1 MPTAQYQTVTNESE
15 ALTALQGRSLP
26 IVIKAD
32 GLAAGKGVVIAETLA
47 DGLAAVRRF
56 FKQGRR
62 QILIEDYLV
71 GEEFS
76 LMALVADDQVHPL
89 PIAQDH
95 KRAFEGDRGPNTGGM
110 GAYCPVP
117 QISDQMVQTAVETII
132 KPVVATMAANG
143 TPFTGVLYAGLI
155 ATATGIK
162 VIEFNVRFGDPETQV
177 VLPRLQGD
185 LAQVFQQLLTHQ
197 QPTLDWQADGVTL
210 GVVVAAKG
218 YPNQTPAIFQLAPT
232 ARFKGANSQFSFAGV
247 VATTGG
253 LMSAGGRLY
262 TAVYT
267 APTMAQAR
275 VQIEAGLQSV
285 ADPQSFFRRDIGFKS
300 QM

>member
-232 ARFKGANSQFSFAGV
+232 ARFKAANSQFSFAGV

-262 TAVYT
+262 GTHNGAS
-267 APTMAQAR
+267 
-275 VQIEAGLQSV
+275 AG
-285 ADPQSFFRRDIGFKS
+285 PN
-300 QM
+300 